1 MINKIVLTSYGFPSF
16 ELVAFGQVRLY
27 KWIRF
32 HFCYF

>member
-27 KWIRF
+27 K
-32 HFCYF
+32 